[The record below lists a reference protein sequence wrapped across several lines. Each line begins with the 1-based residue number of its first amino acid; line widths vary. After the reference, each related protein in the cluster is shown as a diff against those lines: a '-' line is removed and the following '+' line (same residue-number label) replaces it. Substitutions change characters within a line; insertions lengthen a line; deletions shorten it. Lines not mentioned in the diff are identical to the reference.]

1 VVDYIDQSPQLK
13 DFFAYP
19 PTLSGLQ
26 KALDARKKIKTDR
39 AALVQ
44 ELKKQ
49 YKAAHSHKLVEKNIE
64 ALLSADTFTIT
75 TAHQSNIFTGP
86 LYFIYKIL
94 HTIKLAEFCNNSFAS
109 YHFVPV
115 FYMGTED
122 ADLEELNHIHL
133 GGEKLVWNTGQT
145 GAVGRMKIDRE
156 LIKLVGMMEG
166 QLAVQPFGKEIISL
180 IRDCYQ
186 EGETIQSATFRLVH
200 ALFADYGLVVLLPD
214 SPDLKRQMIKV
225 FKDDLL
231 GQTASGIVEQTAT
244 ELNKAGYKT
253 QVNPREINLFY
264 LKDNIRDRITRKNIQ
279 YSIFPRSFGAQ
290 YSFNE
295 SEIVKELED
304 HPGRFSPNVILR
316 GLYQETILPNIA
328 FVGGGG
334 ETSYW
339 LQLKGMFDHYKIPF
353 PVLVLRN
360 SFLVAEKKM
369 QEKISKLGFAVED
382 FFLPEQDLM
391 NRLVARESKNEVKL
405 NGSFS
410 ALEQLYESFKKQ
422 ATAVDASLARHVDAL
437 RVRTVERLQ
446 ELEKKMLRAE
456 KRKFADQQRQ
466 VQTIRNYLFPGN
478 GLQERY
484 ENISYYYAKWGKEFI
499 HQLSRHSL
507 NLEQE
512 FVILQEK

>member
-1 VVDYIDQSPQLK
+1 
-13 DFFAYP
+13 
-19 PTLSGLQ
+19 
-26 KALDARKKIKTDR
+26 
-39 AALVQ
+39 
-44 ELKKQ
+44 
-49 YKAAHSHKLVEKNIE
+49 
-64 ALLSADTFTIT
+64 
-75 TAHQSNIFTGP
+75 
-86 LYFIYKIL
+86 
-94 HTIKLAEFCNNSFAS
+94 
-109 YHFVPV
+109 
-115 FYMGTED
+115 
-122 ADLEELNHIHL
+122 
-133 GGEKLVWNTGQT
+133 
-145 GAVGRMKIDRE
+145 
-156 LIKLVGMMEG
+156 
-166 QLAVQPFGKEIISL
+166 
-180 IRDCYQ
+180 
-186 EGETIQSATFRLVH
+186 LVH